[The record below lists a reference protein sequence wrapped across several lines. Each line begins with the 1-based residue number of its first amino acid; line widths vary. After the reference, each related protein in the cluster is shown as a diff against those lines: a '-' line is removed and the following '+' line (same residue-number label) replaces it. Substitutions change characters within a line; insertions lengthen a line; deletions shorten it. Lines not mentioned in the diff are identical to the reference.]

1 MGATSEGL
9 EVEAE
14 GPAKEVT
21 LPTADPASVEPVSTL
36 DISAWLGISTERAK
50 VSSKGFLLTVTN
62 DSLRVEALVA
72 VVFLSVVSLVES
84 VSSKVVAGI
93 AGSLALA
100 IDKASAKAV
109 VLEMCESASLEGDK
123 ADVSEVD
130 KAVTSVG
137 L

>member
-21 LPTADPASVEPVSTL
+21 LPTADPASVEPDT
-36 DISAWLGISTERAK
+36 SAWLEVSTEGSE
-50 VSSKGFLLTVTN
+50 VSLKGLLVTVPN
-62 DSLRVEALVA
+62 APLWVEALVA